1 MPFSDAEREAVASAI
16 AAAEK
21 RTSGEIVC
29 IVDEKPH
36 RYVGTTLT
44 VAALLAFV
52 LPLAAVLLGAE
63 PARLVPVDAW
73 STGDPQLDMVRG
85 FEAYALVQLI
95 IFLALAALLWW
106 TRLGAWLTPMPIKRD
121 RVHAQALAQF
131 RARGLE
137 RTRDRT
143 GVLIFACMTDHVA
156 EVVADAAIYERVEP
170 EFWGS
175 TIVALLGGIKAGR
188 TADGLVAAVAHAG
201 GALAEHFPP
210 RADDSDELPNH
221 LIEL

>member
-1 MPFSDAEREAVASAI
+1 MPFSPEERAAIADAIASA
-16 AAAEK
+16 ELK
-21 RTSGEIVC
+21 TSGEIVC

-36 RYVGTTLT
+36 RYIGTTLT
-44 VAALLAFV
+44 LAALLAFV
-52 LPLAAVLLGAE
+52 LPLAAVLLGAD
-63 PARLVPVDAW
+63 PAQLVPVDVW
-73 STGDPQLDMVRG
+73 STGDPRLDIVRG
-85 FEAYALVQLI
+85 FEAYALVQLL
-95 IFLALAALLWW
+95 IFLGLAALLWW
-106 TRLGAWLTPMPIKRD
+106 TRLGALLTPMPIKRD
-121 RVHAQALAQF
+121 RVHHTALAQF

-143 GVLIFACMTDHVA
+143 GVLIFACMSDHVA

-175 TIVALLGGIKAGR
+175 TIVALLDGIKAGR
-188 TADGLVAAVAHAG
+188 TADGLVAAVGHAG
-201 GALAEHFPP
+201 GALAAHFPP

>member
-1 MPFSDAEREAVASAI
+1 MPFSDAERAAI
-16 AAAEK
+16 AGAIAQAEL

-36 RYVGTTLT
+36 RYIGTTLT

-52 LPLAAVLLGAE
+52 LPLAAVLLGAD
-63 PARLVPVDAW
+63 PARLVPVEVW
-73 STGDPQLDMVRG
+73 STGDPRLDMVRG
-85 FEAYALVQLI
+85 FEAYALVQLL
-95 IFLALAALLWW
+95 IFLGLAALLWW
-106 TRLGAWLTPMPIKRD
+106 TRLGAWLTPTPIKRD
-121 RVHAQALAQF
+121 RVHHQALAQF

-143 GVLIFACMTDHVA
+143 GVLIFACMTDHIA

-175 TIVALLGGIKAGR
+175 TIVALLDGIKAGR
-188 TADGLVAAVAHAG
+188 TADGLVAAVGHAG
-201 GALAEHFPP
+201 GALAAHFPP

>member
-1 MPFSDAEREAVASAI
+1 V
-16 AAAEK
+16 
-21 RTSGEIVC
+21 
-29 IVDEKPH
+29 
-36 RYVGTTLT
+36 
-44 VAALLAFV
+44 
-52 LPLAAVLLGAE
+52 
-63 PARLVPVDAW
+63 W
-73 STGDPQLDMVRG
+73 STGDPRLDMVRG
-85 FEAYALVQLI
+85 FEAYALVQLV
-95 IFLALAALLWW
+95 IFLGLATLLWW
-106 TRLGAWLTPMPIKRD
+106 TRLGAWLTPTPIKRD

-175 TIVALLGGIKAGR
+175 TIMALLGGIRAGR
-188 TADGLVAAVAHAG
+188 TADGLVAAVTHAG

-210 RADDSDELPNH
+210 RPDDRDELPNH